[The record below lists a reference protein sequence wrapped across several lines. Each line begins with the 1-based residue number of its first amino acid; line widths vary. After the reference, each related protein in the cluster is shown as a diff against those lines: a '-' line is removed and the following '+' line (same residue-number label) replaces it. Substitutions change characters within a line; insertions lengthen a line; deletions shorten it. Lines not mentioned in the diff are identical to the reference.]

1 MKSIKYILFC
11 VITASLSISHISG
24 QTNGTRLDSV
34 PVLKQKMSRNIYQ
47 FNDCAIRE
55 IQYSMK
61 QPKEAKFIDASH
73 ILGDI
78 GGSLMTVLTSV
89 NFASSRDLTWEV
101 GGSIKCNDA
110 LPDWDI
116 NLFCEGHL
124 EKDRERVKNDDGSW
138 SVETQSTRDLYWEK
152 NATGVIIENN
162 DTIGRFL
169 IIMNPWTNPLLK
181 QWSESISSEPEAQI
195 KTASNNKYYKKYI
208 SYTDISYGIKGVFRK
223 NEFAIISNGTARKAW
238 FYYDNN
244 LSCIFRP
251 DIDDANISNRD
262 RVQPYLLI
270 NEDIPQ
276 SERRDYF
283 RLAILSRY
291 LSRTLK
297 L

>member
-1 MKSIKYILFC
+1 MKYFLYLLFC
-11 VITASLSISHISG
+11 FITAILTIPHISG
-24 QTNGTRLDSV
+24 QTHGTRLDSV
-34 PVLKQKMSRNIYQ
+34 PVFKQKMTRNIYQ
-47 FNDCAIRE
+47 FNDSAIRE

-61 QPKEAKFIDASH
+61 QPKEAKFINAGH
-73 ILGDI
+73 TLGDI
-78 GGSLMTVLTSV
+78 GAGLLTVLTSV

-116 NLFCEGHL
+116 SLFCEGHL
-124 EKDRERVKNDDGSW
+124 EKDRERVENEDGSW

-152 NATGVIIENN
+152 NSTGVIIENN

-195 KTASNNKYYKKYI
+195 KTASNNKYYKKFI
-208 SYTDISYGIKGVFRK
+208 SSADISYGIKGVFRK
-223 NEFAIISNGTARKAW
+223 NEFAIISNGSARKAW
-238 FYYDNN
+238 FYNDIN

-270 NEDIPQ
+270 NKDIPQ
-276 SERRDYF
+276 SERRDNF
-283 RLAILSRY
+283 RLAILSRF

>member
-1 MKSIKYILFC
+1 M
-11 VITASLSISHISG
+11 T
-24 QTNGTRLDSV
+24 
-34 PVLKQKMSRNIYQ
+34 RNIYQ
-47 FNDCAIRE
+47 FNDSVIRE

-61 QPKEAKFIDASH
+61 QPKEAKFIDAGH

-78 GGSLMTVLTSV
+78 GDGLLTVLTSV
-89 NFASSRDLTWEV
+89 NFASSRDLTWEIV
-101 GGSIKCNDA
+101 GSIKCNDG

-116 NLFCEGHL
+116 SLFCEGHL

-195 KTASNNKYYKKYI
+195 RTSSNNKYYKKFI
-208 SYTDISYGIKGVFRK
+208 SYADISYGIKGVIRK
-223 NEFAIISNGTARKAW
+223 NDFAIISNGSARKSW
-238 FYYDNN
+238 FYNDNN

-251 DIDDANISNRD
+251 DIDDANISKRD

-270 NEDIPQ
+270 NKEIPH
-276 SERRDYF
+276 SDRGDYF

-291 LSRTLK
+291 LSQALK
-297 L
+297 F